1 MPAFLKMSSFGN
13 TYLLNSEKK
22 MFNENFF
29 FYYGIYMFSCSSIF
43 YYFFW
48 KLNSQVI
55 MAILKN
61 RRHFFSQIL
70 PMLRTDPTR

>member
-1 MPAFLKMSSFGN
+1 MPAFLKISSFGN

-22 MFNENFF
+22 MFNENLF

-61 RRHFFSQIL
+61 RRHFFPQIL